1 MAETNSLL
9 NCRTRKGTGG
19 SNPPL
24 SANNINTSMIK
35 KRSYP
40 FTIQPQEVDFR
51 HQATMMTIGNA
62 LLSAAVDNATDN
74 GFGLSRLEEMK
85 CTWALIRLV
94 VEMDEFPCQYDEI
107 EVETWVEKV
116 EQLMTT
122 RNFLIRSRAGKV
134 LGRISSHWVMIDLNT
149 RRLKDLSSLEELH
162 WFADDTPVLN
172 EPPVKLPHV
181 EGVIVDSFK
190 VKYSAIDVNG
200 HVNSLCYIE
209 WICNC
214 FSLETYQIKSI
225 KRFEINFL
233 NEIFFDEDVT
243 VAIAETQPD
252 DFHFEICKNDKPA
265 CRARVIFG

>member
-1 MAETNSLL
+1 
-9 NCRTRKGTGG
+9 
-19 SNPPL
+19 
-24 SANNINTSMIK
+24 MIK

-40 FTIQPQEVDFR
+40 FVIQPQEVDFR

-62 LLSAAVDNATDN
+62 LLSAAIDNAADN
-74 GFGLSRLEEMK
+74 GFGLSRLVEMQ

-94 VEMDEFPCQYDEI
+94 IEMDEFPCQYDEI

-122 RNFLIRSRAGKV
+122 RNFLIRNHLIGKV
-134 LGRISSHWVMIDLNT
+134 LGRVSSHWVMIDLKT

-162 WFADDTPVLN
+162 QYADNTPALK
-172 EPPVKLPHV
+172 EQPAKLPHI

-200 HVNSLCYIE
+200 HVNSLYYIE

-214 FSLETYQIKSI
+214 FSLDTYRTKAI

-233 NEIFFDEDVT
+233 NEIFFDEFVT
-243 VAIAETQPD
+243 IAIAETQPD
-252 DFHFEICKNDKPA
+252 DFHFEICKNEKPA
-265 CRARVIFG
+265 CRARVIFA